1 MSLKNK
7 SFYWVGEPPTSNFCE
22 GVILVNQIEEV
33 PVGLGGMVCI
43 SYQDTQQMNHALK
56 AFFKEKGRW
65 SWAVYVTVET
75 PYSRCIAD
83 GVFEEVESKK
93 VWRSIQSKIDSID
106 EPDVLDP
113 LIGWLGVNRQRR
125 VSALKSL
132 ESTSIYSFPIID
144 LLFPDIY
151 STYRYVLSEQ
161 GRGVLEPE
169 ALIDRIRVCSHCNSG
184 HLNYVEVCPDCSSID
199 IDSQSSLHCFTCGH
213 VGEQHSFQRRGKL
226 ECPKCLTQLRHIGV
240 DYDRPLENHVC
251 HSCSSL
257 FVEAATISQCLSCD
271 SKIKVEELVV
281 RKIYQ
286 YRLGEVGEYIFQ
298 HGKSIQA
305 PELSIKGKVEVSFF
319 QNLLAWLNKVAL
331 RHKEQ
336 HLLLGLHLPTIDE
349 YGKQYGDAK
358 LFSLMDQLTR
368 RLSGLFRDTDICCQY
383 KQDVLLVLMP
393 NTTNASLSVLQQK
406 LSDLGDLV
414 EDEEFELDVFAW
426 DLPDP
431 AIEGGVSVWIESLMG
446 EIYAAR

>member
-43 SYQDTQQMNHALK
+43 SYSDTQQINHALK

-83 GVFEEVESKK
+83 GVFEELESKK

-305 PELSIKGKVEVSFF
+305 PELSIKGKVEVSFSKTY
-319 QNLLAWLNKVAL
+319 W
-331 RHKEQ
+331 R
-336 HLLLGLHLPTIDE
+336 G
-349 YGKQYGDAK
+349 
-358 LFSLMDQLTR
+358 
-368 RLSGLFRDTDICCQY
+368 
-383 KQDVLLVLMP
+383 
-393 NTTNASLSVLQQK
+393 
-406 LSDLGDLV
+406 
-414 EDEEFELDVFAW
+414 
-426 DLPDP
+426 
-431 AIEGGVSVWIESLMG
+431 
-446 EIYAAR
+446 

>member
-43 SYQDTQQMNHALK
+43 SYSDTQQINHALK

-125 VSALKSL
+125 VRALKSL

-271 SKIKVEELVV
+271 SKIKVE
-281 RKIYQ
+281 
-286 YRLGEVGEYIFQ
+286 
-298 HGKSIQA
+298 
-305 PELSIKGKVEVSFF
+305 VSFF

-431 AIEGGVSVWIESLMG
+431 VIEGGVSVWIESLMG

>member
-43 SYQDTQQMNHALK
+43 SYSDTQQINHALK

-83 GVFEEVESKK
+83 GVFEELESKK

-169 ALIDRIRVCSHCNSG
+169 ALSDRIRVCSHCNSG

-414 EDEEFELDVFAW
+414 EDEEFELDVFTW

-431 AIEGGVSVWIESLMG
+431 VIEDGVSVWIESLMG

>member
-43 SYQDTQQMNHALK
+43 SYQDTQQINHALK

-65 SWAVYVTVET
+65 SWAVYITVET

-132 ESTSIYSFPIID
+132 ESMSIYSFPIID

-271 SKIKVEELVV
+271 SKIRVEELVV

-426 DLPDP
+426 DLPDSV
-431 AIEGGVSVWIESLMG
+431 IEGGVSVWIESLMG

>member
-414 EDEEFELDVFAW
+414 EDEE
-426 DLPDP
+426 
-431 AIEGGVSVWIESLMG
+431 
-446 EIYAAR
+446 

>member
-43 SYQDTQQMNHALK
+43 SYQDTQQINHALK

-132 ESTSIYSFPIID
+132 ESMSIYSFPIID

-271 SKIKVEELVV
+271 SKIKVE
-281 RKIYQ
+281 
-286 YRLGEVGEYIFQ
+286 
-298 HGKSIQA
+298 
-305 PELSIKGKVEVSFF
+305 VSFF

-426 DLPDP
+426 DLPEP
-431 AIEGGVSVWIESLMG
+431 VIEGGVSVWIESLMG

>member
-1 MSLKNK
+1 MSSINNN
-7 SFYWVGEPPTSNFCE
+7 FYWVGEQPVSE
-22 GVILVNQIEEV
+22 LAEDMVLVNHIDEV
-33 PVGLGGMVCI
+33 ATGLGGMVCI
-43 SYQDTQQMNHALK
+43 AYQDSHQIDTALK
-56 AFFKEKGRW
+56 AFYQEKGRW
-65 SWAVYVTVET
+65 SWAVYVSVET
-75 PYSRCIAD
+75 PYSRCVTD
-83 GVFEEVESKK
+83 GVFEVRESIKI
-93 VWRSIQSKIDSID
+93 WRSIQNKLDAID
-106 EPDVLDP
+106 EPEVLDP
-113 LIGWLGVNRQRR
+113 LIGWLGLNRQRR
-125 VSALKSL
+125 VTALKSL
-132 ESTSIYSFPIID
+132 ESMSVYSYPIID
-144 LLFPDIY
+144 MFFPDIY

-161 GRGVLEPE
+161 GRGVLEAE
-169 ALIDRIRVCSHCNSG
+169 VLIDRIRVCSQCNSG

-251 HSCSSL
+251 NSCSSL

-393 NTTNASLSVLQQK
+393 NTTNASLSILQQK
-406 LSDLGDLV
+406 LSDLGELV

-431 AIEGGVSVWIESLMG
+431 IIEDSVSAWMESLMG

>member
-43 SYQDTQQMNHALK
+43 SYQDTQQINHALK

-431 AIEGGVSVWIESLMG
+431 VIEGSVSVWIESLMG

>member
-43 SYQDTQQMNHALK
+43 SYSDTQQINHALK

-83 GVFEEVESKK
+83 GVFEELESKK

-106 EPDVLDP
+106 EPDVLDS

-431 AIEGGVSVWIESLMG
+431 VIEGGVSVWIESLMD

>member
-43 SYQDTQQMNHALK
+43 SYSDTQQINHALK

-132 ESTSIYSFPIID
+132 ESMSIYSFPIID

-431 AIEGGVSVWIESLMG
+431 VIEGGVSVWIELLMG

>member
-43 SYQDTQQMNHALK
+43 SYQDTQQINHALK

-319 QNLLAWLNKVAL
+319 QNLLVWLNKVAL

-414 EDEEFELDVFAW
+414 EDEEFSWTYLLGVCLIRSLKVVF
-426 DLPDP
+426 LF
-431 AIEGGVSVWIESLMG
+431 GSN
-446 EIYAAR
+446 R

>member
-1 MSLKNK
+1 
-7 SFYWVGEPPTSNFCE
+7 
-22 GVILVNQIEEV
+22 
-33 PVGLGGMVCI
+33 
-43 SYQDTQQMNHALK
+43 
-56 AFFKEKGRW
+56 
-65 SWAVYVTVET
+65 
-75 PYSRCIAD
+75 
-83 GVFEEVESKK
+83 
-93 VWRSIQSKIDSID
+93 
-106 EPDVLDP
+106 
-113 LIGWLGVNRQRR
+113 
-125 VSALKSL
+125 
-132 ESTSIYSFPIID
+132 
-144 LLFPDIY
+144 
-151 STYRYVLSEQ
+151 
-161 GRGVLEPE
+161 
-169 ALIDRIRVCSHCNSG
+169 
-184 HLNYVEVCPDCSSID
+184 
-199 IDSQSSLHCFTCGH
+199 
-213 VGEQHSFQRRGKL
+213 
-226 ECPKCLTQLRHIGV
+226 
-240 DYDRPLENHVC
+240 
-251 HSCSSL
+251 
-257 FVEAATISQCLSCD
+257 TISQCLSCD

-393 NTTNASLSVLQQK
+393 NTTNASLSILQQK
-406 LSDLGDLV
+406 LSDLGELV

-431 AIEGGVSVWIESLMG
+431 IIEDGVSVWMESLMG

>member
-33 PVGLGGMVCI
+33 PVGSGGMVCI
-43 SYQDTQQMNHALK
+43 SYQDTQQINHALK

-132 ESTSIYSFPIID
+132 ESMSIYSFPIID

-169 ALIDRIRVCSHCNSG
+169 VLIDRIRVCSHCNSG

-271 SKIKVEELVV
+271 SKI
-281 RKIYQ
+281 
-286 YRLGEVGEYIFQ
+286 
-298 HGKSIQA
+298 
-305 PELSIKGKVEVSFF
+305 KVEVSFF

-431 AIEGGVSVWIESLMG
+431 VIEGGVSVWIESLMG

>member
-43 SYQDTQQMNHALK
+43 SYSDTQQINHALK

-161 GRGVLEPE
+161 GRGILEPE

-426 DLPDP
+426 DLPDQV
-431 AIEGGVSVWIESLMG
+431 IEGGVSVWIESLMG

>member
-43 SYQDTQQMNHALK
+43 SYSDTQQINHALK

-83 GVFEEVESKK
+83 GVFEELESKK

-161 GRGVLEPE
+161 GRGILEPE

-431 AIEGGVSVWIESLMG
+431 VIEGSVSVWIESLMG

>member
-43 SYQDTQQMNHALK
+43 SYQDTQQINHALK

-271 SKIKVEELVV
+271 SKIKVE
-281 RKIYQ
+281 
-286 YRLGEVGEYIFQ
+286 
-298 HGKSIQA
+298 
-305 PELSIKGKVEVSFF
+305 VSFF
-319 QNLLAWLNKVAL
+319 QNLLVWLNKVAL

-426 DLPDP
+426 GLPDP
-431 AIEGGVSVWIESLMG
+431 VIEGGVSVWIESLMG

>member
-43 SYQDTQQMNHALK
+43 SYQDTQQINHALK

-132 ESTSIYSFPIID
+132 ESTSIYSFPITD

-305 PELSIKGKVEVSFF
+305 SELSIKGKVEVSFF

-331 RHKEQ
+331 RHKDQ

-358 LFSLMDQLTR
+358 LFSLMDQLTC

-431 AIEGGVSVWIESLMG
+431 VIEGGVSVWIESLMG